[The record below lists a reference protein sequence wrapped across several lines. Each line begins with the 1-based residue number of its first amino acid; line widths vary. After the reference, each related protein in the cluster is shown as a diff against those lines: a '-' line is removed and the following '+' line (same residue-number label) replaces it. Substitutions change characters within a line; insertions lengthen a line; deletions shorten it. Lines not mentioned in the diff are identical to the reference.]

1 MKKSLLI
8 SLTIP
13 LFIAG
18 CDTKDEVRVPA
29 CDSNANGTLREMI
42 CDFISETRA
51 GADMEDL
58 EIIGVEVKVYNSL
71 GEEIDTIFETR
82 SETMD
87 QTFTLSTVRFSKSGV
102 NGFCILSDDKRL
114 DEIYYLSEY
123 GEPSDTSYI
132 VPLKEYIET
141 VPLIAA
147 NDLEKTSTTDVSEAI
162 YIGPLVEYKWGQG
175 YPFNIVAPLCSGVS
189 CSSPEFNGH
198 MPVGCAPLALATFIA
213 TTKHNGRY
221 PGVDLF
227 NLPLT
232 NDAFVPSQQDNIF
245 KFMSEMTSA
254 CDVEFGCRDTG
265 KNGSGIKENGFFR
278 MSQYLV
284 GLQYQTDYQSRSQ
297 LDESKLFAQLK
308 LGAPHIMGGFD
319 KRGENGHAWL
329 IDGLRKN
336 AKSFMYHCVWGWNGA
351 GDGWI
356 KGDYYTSSVGGISFS
371 EGQSHIYITRMPLG
385 NIRP

>member
-1 MKKSLLI
+1 MKKDFLIFLAVPLLI
-8 SLTIP
+8 T
-13 LFIAG
+13 G
-18 CDTKDEVRVPA
+18 CDTKDEMTVPA

-42 CDFISETRA
+42 CDFISGTRA

-58 EIIGVEVKVYNSL
+58 EIIGVEVKEYNSL
-71 GEEIDTIFETR
+71 CEEIDTIFETR

-87 QTFTLSTVRFSKSGV
+87 QTFKLSTVRFSKSGV
-102 NGFCILSDDKRL
+102 KGFCILSDDKRL
-114 DEIYYLSEY
+114 DEIYYFAEI
-123 GEPSDTSYI
+123 GEPADTSYN

-141 VPLIAA
+141 VPRIAA
-147 NDLEKTSTTDVSEAI
+147 SDLTKGEATDISEAV

-175 YPFNIVAPLCSGVS
+175 YPFNIVAPLCNGVS
-189 CSSPEFNGH
+189 CSQPEFNGR

-221 PGVDLF
+221 TVVDLF

-232 NDAFVPSQQDNIF
+232 NDAFAPAQQDNIF

-254 CDVEFGCRDTG
+254 CDVEFGCRDIG
-265 KNGSGIKENGFFR
+265 MNGSGIKENGFFR

-284 GLQYQTDYQSRSQ
+284 RLQYQTDYQSRSQ

-336 AKSFMYHCVWGWNGA
+336 AKSFMYHCVWGWNGV

-356 KGDYYTSSVGGISFS
+356 KGDYYTSPVDGIPFS
-371 EGQSHIYITRMPLG
+371 EGQIHIYITRMPPG
-385 NIRP
+385 YIKQ